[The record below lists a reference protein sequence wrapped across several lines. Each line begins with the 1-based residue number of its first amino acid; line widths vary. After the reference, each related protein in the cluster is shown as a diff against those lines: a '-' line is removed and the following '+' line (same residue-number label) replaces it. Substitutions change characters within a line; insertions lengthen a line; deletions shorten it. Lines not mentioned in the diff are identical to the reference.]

1 MKRLLINATQP
12 EELRVAIV
20 DGQRLYDLDI
30 ETPSLEQKK
39 ANIYKGKVTRV
50 EPSLEAAF
58 IDYGAERHGFLPFK
72 EIARSY
78 FDTEGLKEGTRPGIK
93 DVIREGRELLVQV
106 DKEERGNKGAALTT
120 FISLAGRYLVL
131 MPNNP
136 RAGGVSRRIEGDD
149 RQEIRQIMSSLDIP
163 EGMGLIVRT
172 AGVGRSQDE
181 LQWDLDYLLQLWEA
195 IRHAAEERSAPLL
208 VHQESNVI
216 IRALRDYLRPDI
228 GEILVDHEPTFEQ
241 AREFMQ
247 SVMPQNVHRLKLYRD
262 TTPLF
267 NRYQIET
274 QIETAFEREVELP
287 SGGSIVIDHTEA
299 LVSIDINSARATRG
313 ADIEETALQTNLEAA
328 EEIARQMRLRD
339 VGGLVVIDFIDMASS
354 RNQREVEN
362 RLREALKMDRARV
375 QLGRISRFGLLE
387 LSRQRLRPSLGEAS
401 QVICPRCSG
410 RGTIR
415 NIQSLGLSV
424 LRIIEEEA
432 MKDRTGRVV
441 ARLPVKVATFLLNE
455 KRESVRSIESR
466 HGVTVYLV
474 PDEHLETPHFDI
486 ERQRKEDLIRQG
498 GAAAAVS
505 YEMLTEPEPAPIDSV
520 EARSVSSQEPA
531 VKLVPRSAPSPR
543 DALPPV
549 SELYLGAAAERRTRG
564 LLRQMIELLGSAIS
578 GHPRHE
584 HGSSATEPAPEAAGP
599 ETEPTPAQRPTRT
612 PGKPAAVKSVPA
624 SERRQA
630 RPRRPAR
637 PVENKAPADTA
648 EAAVAASG
656 QESNEAA
663 AGEASA
669 ERLSSGSRRRGRR
682 GGRRRRRQTDDSS
695 LGSEASTAERSS
707 DEASEAMTTPANMG
721 ATTEPAAKIEQAPT
735 SQQQPQEGNRRRGRR
750 GRGRSRSASRASS
763 SVTDTA
769 HAEPAGE
776 ASPTAAK
783 GDEPAAAGGSASEP
797 QRPGSKQ
804 VDPSAQPASQDS
816 SAPTNDDSSNT
827 AQTSVGSMDG
837 DSGSVNS
844 PERES
849 PAQEPRND
857 KALKGDRPPPG
868 SDPAAQT
875 DTNAPSRPSD
885 AEGNQRNL
893 RSSPAVAEHDLPSD
907 S

>member
-30 ETPSLEQKK
+30 ESPSLEQKK

-58 IDYGAERHGFLPFK
+58 IDYGSERHGFLPFK

-78 FDTEGLKEGTRPGIK
+78 FDTEGLKEGMRPGIK
-93 DVIREGRELLVQV
+93 DVIREGQELLVQV

-172 AGVGRSQDE
+172 AGVGRSQEE

-195 IRHAAEERSAPLL
+195 IRHAGAESRAPLL

-228 GEILVDHEPTFEQ
+228 GEILVDHEPVYEQ

-247 SVMPQNVHRLKLYRD
+247 SVMPQNVHRLKRYCD

-274 QIETAFEREVELP
+274 QIESAFEREVELP

-313 ADIEETALQTNLEAA
+313 ADIEETALHTNLEAA

-401 QVICPRCSG
+401 QVVCPRCSG

-432 MKDRTGRVV
+432 LKDRTGRVV

-455 KRESVRSIESR
+455 KRESVRGIEAR
-466 HGVTVYLV
+466 HGVAIYLV

-486 ERQRKEDLIRQG
+486 ERQRREDMARQG
-498 GAAAAVS
+498 GAAALVS
-505 YEMLTEPEPAPIDSV
+505 YEMLTEPEPAPVDST
-520 EARSVSSQEPA
+520 EGRPAAAQQPA
-531 VKLVPRSAPSPR
+531 VKLVPRGAPSPR
-543 DALPPV
+543 SALPQV
-549 SELYLGAAAERRTRG
+549 SDLGLGPAAEHRTRG

-578 GHPRHE
+578 GHPRHD
-584 HGSSATEPAPEAAGP
+584 HASTSPEATAAADS
-599 ETEPTPAQRPTRT
+599 EPTPPQRPTRA
-612 PGKPAAVKSVPA
+612 PGKPAAIKAVPA
-624 SERRQA
+624 PERRE
-630 RPRRPAR
+630 PRAKRAATAPAEKR
-637 PVENKAPADTA
+637 APADSREDSA
-648 EAAVAASG
+648 PAPE
-656 QESNEAA
+656 QISNETALSDDA
-663 AGEASA
+663 A
-669 ERLSSGSRRRGRR
+669 ERGSSGSRRRGRR
-682 GGRRRRRQTDDSS
+682 GGRRRRRQVGEGGANAD
-695 LGSEASTAERSS
+695 GTAGERSP
-707 DEASEAMTTPANMG
+707 DGASEVTAAAPSTDTKAG
-721 ATTEPAAKIEQAPT
+721 APEPATEGEAGVASREPT
-735 SQQQPQEGNRRRGRR
+735 DGSRRRGRR
-750 GRGRSRSASRASS
+750 GRGRGRGTPRSADATDNEAASQEQAAEATSQGGGEPSQQLGSSRAPHHASTNGDAA
-763 SVTDTA
+763 TDR
-769 HAEPAGE
+769 AGE
-776 ASPTAAK
+776 GSSPRSDDAASQPEAQDNSSQSVPDRAAPLPTEQKPARGEAHK
-783 GDEPAAAGGSASEP
+783 DEAGDGERQPGAGETRS
-797 QRPGSKQ
+797 
-804 VDPSAQPASQDS
+804 DQDS
-816 SAPTNDDSSNT
+816 SSS
-827 AQTSVGSMDG
+827 
-837 DSGSVNS
+837 
-844 PERES
+844 
-849 PAQEPRND
+849 PR
-857 KALKGDRPPPG
+857 P
-868 SDPAAQT
+868 STPAANQQK
-875 DTNAPSRPSD
+875 APSPH
-885 AEGNQRNL
+885 
-893 RSSPAVAEHDLPSD
+893 AVPEHDLPPGS
-907 S
+907 